1 MVAKTCLIL
10 LLAIAG
16 LLGYQS
22 VYRDYAYRR
31 DAIRERDQ
39 LLARMRTESKTYDAA
54 LDARNECYA
63 KYPDVSVARVKCGM
77 EDIATQTA
85 IKSATA
91 VDEIERLHRAVVAR
105 HGGLTPDWWIKP

>member
-1 MVAKTCLIL
+1 MAKTCLIL

-16 LLGYQS
+16 LLGYQY

-31 DAIRERDQ
+31 DAIRERDR
-39 LLARMRTESKTYDAA
+39 LLARMRVETQTYDAA
-54 LDARNECYA
+54 LAARNKCADRYSD
-63 KYPDVSVARVKCGM
+63 PIVARKRCAA
-77 EDIATQTA
+77 EDAAWERA

-105 HGGLTPDWWIKP
+105 HAGLTPDWWIKP